1 MFCHSFLTLPFFTPP
16 PHSFARPKKAVAGSK
31 FVVFYD
37 AAGSYAWL
45 PPKSYKAFSLESD
58 LQFKSKTKAF
68 KSALSAAKKDFKPPL
83 SSLLMNDGTQLHL
96 GDKVKAYWRGG
107 GQLYPGTEQRFTP
120 SRKTLAAV
128 PCLHPCSFS
137 CSMLTCLLTH
147 VLITASLSG
156 TISSIHQDGRSV
168 AIRYDDGDVEASVR
182 IEKVRRQVGNSQ
194 DTKKDTADD
203 ENTRGGGGGGG
214 DSDGDGEESQ
224 TVGVKAEPKN
234 DVGVANAGAGAG
246 AAKINPKGLS
256 EYELQRLKQIQE
268 NQAMLASLG
277 LGGGN
282 ASRYEYNITEYS
294 VCSTN

>member
-1 MFCHSFLTLPFFTPP
+1 
-16 PHSFARPKKAVAGSK
+16 
-31 FVVFYD
+31 
-37 AAGSYAWL
+37 
-45 PPKSYKAFSLESD
+45 
-58 LQFKSKTKAF
+58 
-68 KSALSAAKKDFKPPL
+68 
-83 SSLLMNDGTQLHL
+83 
-96 GDKVKAYWRGG
+96 
-107 GQLYPGTEQRFTP
+107 
-120 SRKTLAAV
+120 
-128 PCLHPCSFS
+128 
-137 CSMLTCLLTH
+137 MLTCLLTH

-156 TISSIHQDGRSV
+156 TVSSIHQDGRSV

-246 AAKINPKGLS
+246 AGAGAAKINRKGLS